1 MLQPPTPKDLEVF
14 NFTNST
20 YLDSF
25 LVCLLVSEEG
35 QVSDQ
40 VSCLKSSFGQ
50 DLTYA
55 GIIVITFCVNFT
67 SFGGFIEN

>member
-1 MLQPPTPKDLEVF
+1 MR
-14 NFTNST
+14 
-20 YLDSF
+20 
-25 LVCLLVSEEG
+25 LLVLEEG

-40 VSCLKSSFGQ
+40 VSRLKSSFGQ

-55 GIIVITFCVNFT
+55 GIIVITFYANFT